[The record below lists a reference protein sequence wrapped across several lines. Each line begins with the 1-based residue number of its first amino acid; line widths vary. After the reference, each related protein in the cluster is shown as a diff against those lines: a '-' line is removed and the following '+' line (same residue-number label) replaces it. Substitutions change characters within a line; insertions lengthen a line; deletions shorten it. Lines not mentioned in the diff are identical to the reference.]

1 MVCIEWRFVL
11 LWLRVMFQY
20 GHVPI
25 WSCSNMVSQRDL
37 YNECQDMVSTILS
50 LSCGR
55 VKFNKLFCKVLAN
68 DYLTRFKYF
77 NKWVFSEGDFID
89 LPGYKQLWWNWGWI
103 VLCGQILLDTW
114 TQKFWW
120 VSVITSSD
128 SASVVL
134 HLREFIACVNVLVQT
149 KINMIYGPPLVSV
162 DSSVEESLEVTLTAQ
177 FLAWKEYSRGILFT
191 SNFAELGKHLSKNW
205 RQKLPTMDI
214 HTW

>member
-1 MVCIEWRFVL
+1 MVT
-11 LWLRVMFQY
+11 
-20 GHVPI
+20 
-25 WSCSNMVSQRDL
+25 
-37 YNECQDMVSTILS
+37 TILS
-50 LSCGR
+50 LYCGR

-77 NKWVFSEGDFID
+77 NKYVFSEGDFID
-89 LPGYKQLWWNWGWI
+89 LPGYKTALVELRLNCVVWSDF
-103 VLCGQILLDTW
+103 VDTW

-134 HLREFIACVNVLVQT
+134 HLREFLACVNVLVQT

-162 DSSVEESLEVTLTAQ
+162 DSSVEEKFGS
-177 FLAWKEYSRGILFT
+177 GIDSSILSMKRTQQRYTFT

-214 HTW
+214 HTL